1 MTTTLGIVHG
11 AATAPQCCWWA
22 HVRQRGWTPTQSSSA
37 ALSPSSGT
45 RPETHSMDTKNITH
59 GWLASRQPSRR
70 ATFGRVSWPHRPLSS
85 WPETERKRQL
95 QFPMLQVR
103 REKPQERKGREA
115 RDHSVDTK
123 ETIFRKRMTMV
134 TSPTT
139 ERGLRCAG
147 ATIPTDAGQQRRKA
161 NARIAEHT
169 SAGFAWGH
177 IRP

>member
-1 MTTTLGIVHG
+1 MRSEHLERVRRQLRADPQHG
-11 AATAPQCCWWA
+11 YQEHHPWSACFTAAIKESDFWSRELA
-22 HVRQRGWTPTQSSSA
+22 TP
-37 ALSPSSGT
+37 
-45 RPETHSMDTKNITH
+45 
-59 GWLASRQPSRR
+59 
-70 ATFGRVSWPHRPLSS
+70 PLSS
-85 WPETERKRQL
+85 WLETERKRQL

-103 REKPQERKGREA
+103 RETPQERKGREA

-147 ATIPTDAGQQRRKA
+147 ATIPTDAGQQRHKA
-161 NARIAEHT
+161 NARIVEHT